1 MNSSSLTPEE
11 VRAAAEVHDELGPNY
26 RDAVIESFLEKV
38 GREIDAR
45 VDERVGRSAPQAQRQ
60 PQPPQQPWP
69 QTQYPPQA
77 GFGAPQPYVAQAP
90 VQAHQHR
97 FAGSSFALA
106 IASLV
111 FGIPISAIVLANG
124 AGLGGLAIAWLGI
137 AIVNVL
143 FTVRHAND
151 TGRDWR

>member
-1 MNSSSLTPEE
+1 VNSSSLTPEE

-45 VDERVGRSAPQAQRQ
+45 VDERVGRSAPQPQRQ
-60 PQPPQQPWP
+60 PQPPQQQWP

-77 GFGAPQPYVAQAP
+77 GFGAPQPYTAQPPA
-90 VQAHQHR
+90 QAHQHR

-111 FGIPISAIVLANG
+111 FGIPITAIVLANG

-151 TGRDWR
+151 AGRDWR